1 MSSPYMSTSEDVV
14 SCSDAPKR
22 LGRVRCGYG
31 ALAETASKVSRGA
44 FIVASWAR
52 KNGLAPREQDIG
64 NNDVPINIIH
74 LAYSYN
80 VLYDSFAPSRPHYSG
95 RSRSLL
101 ASACAPGP
109 GAGALGGL
117 GVITAT
123 LQHNHVNIETQ
134 RQRK

>member
-1 MSSPYMSTSEDVV
+1 MSYMSTSEDVV
-14 SCSDAPKR
+14 SYSEAPKR

-31 ALAETASKVSRGA
+31 ALADKVNYGA
-44 FIVASWAR
+44 FIVAAR

-64 NNDVPINIIH
+64 NNSVPINIIH

-80 VLYDSFAPSRPHYSG
+80 VLYGSFAPSRPHLSG

-101 ASACAPGP
+101 ASACASGP